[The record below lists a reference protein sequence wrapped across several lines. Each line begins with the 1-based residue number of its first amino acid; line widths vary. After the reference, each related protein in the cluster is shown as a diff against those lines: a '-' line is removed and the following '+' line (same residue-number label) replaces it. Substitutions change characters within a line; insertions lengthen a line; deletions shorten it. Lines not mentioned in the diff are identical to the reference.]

1 MSDEPAAAQTSPAP
15 QSAVE
20 AARPLS
26 VRIGLGSAIFQG
38 ALVVLGVLLGFLIT
52 EWQADQS
59 RRAEADLALAS
70 IIEEIA
76 ANREAVIAARTYHG
90 EHIDMIQNAMA
101 AKAPLDM
108 RSFTRGFVAPAQT
121 STAAWV
127 SASETGAL
135 AHIPFDKVLSL
146 SRIYSQQAAYQ
157 QQQATVAT
165 VLYTRLFESGPEGV
179 ARQSTGLHAII
190 STFFYRERQL
200 EEAYSSALADKEPP
214 TAPAG

>member
-1 MSDEPAAAQTSPAP
+1 MSDEPAAAPISPAP
-15 QSAVE
+15 QPAVE

-26 VRIGLGSAIFQG
+26 VRIGLGSAMFQG

-52 EWQADQS
+52 EWQADNS

-76 ANREAVIAARTYHG
+76 SNRDAVIAARTYHG
-90 EHIDMIQNAMA
+90 EHIDMIQKAMA
-101 AKAPLDM
+101 AKTPLDV
-108 RSFTRGFVAPAQT
+108 RSFPRGFIAPAQT
-121 STAAWV
+121 STAAWT

-135 AHIPFDKVLSL
+135 SHLPFDKVLSL

-157 QQQATVAT
+157 QQQATVST
-165 VLYTRLFESGPEGV
+165 VLYTKLFESGPEGV
-179 ARQSTGLHAII
+179 ARQSNGLHAII

-200 EEAYSSALADKEPP
+200 EEAYFSVLADKTPP
-214 TAPAG
+214 AAPAG